1 MFHLSSLKNLGS
13 FVSYEFSLF
22 NTSEHQKSQTVRAF
36 RVLSIGTPS
45 RNHVLPSM
53 RFGVKKRERK
63 VGVAIVSA
71 VWRWYGQNGPNLANF
86 LSFYNLASSKTSPTV
101 KQDI

>member
-1 MFHLSSLKNLGS
+1 MLISLKKLHS

-22 NTSEHQKSQTVRAF
+22 NTSENHKSQTVRAF

-45 RNHVLPSM
+45 RNHVLPSV
-53 RFGVKKRERK
+53 RFGVKKSERK

-71 VWRWYGQNGPNLANF
+71 VWRWFGQNGPNLANF
-86 LSFYNLASSKTSPTV
+86 LSFYILASFKTSPAI